1 MDEKVRLVFACGA
14 YVLCHADDA
23 ETEGAIGTKALVF
36 VNDPKVSNQRPHIPE
51 EAIIAEKLPPD
62 ARACCLL
69 MCPAKARESGRKVAR
84 GWFSASPDCPTDAAP
99 VLYVTCKIKAHAA
112 NAALRGGEAVPSNG
126 VVGGKVEA

>member
-1 MDEKVRLVFACGA
+1 MSEKEKVRLVFACGA
-14 YVLCHADDA
+14 YLLCHADDA
-23 ETEGAIGTKALVF
+23 QTEGAIGTKALVF

-84 GWFSASPDCPTDAAP
+84 GWFSASPDCPTDSAP
-99 VLYVTCKIKAHAA
+99 VLYVTCNIKAHSP
-112 NAALRGGEAVPSNG
+112 NAESEALT
-126 VVGGKVEA
+126 